1 MSKVIGC
8 SKDHGKEI
16 DLWNKSFGEKVER
29 IKTMLGEAEKAGSDS
44 EEGLQKQ
51 AYYNAQ
57 ALLVFYYLIAEG
69 EEQEIE
75 VKKL

>member
-1 MSKVIGC
+1 
-8 SKDHGKEI
+8 
-16 DLWNKSFGEKVER
+16 
-29 IKTMLGEAEKAGSDS
+29 MLGEADKAGSDT

-57 ALLVFYYLIAEG
+57 ALLIFYYLIAEG

-75 VKKL
+75 VK

>member
-16 DLWNKSFGEKVER
+16 DLWNKSFSDKVER
-29 IKTMLGEAEKAGSDS
+29 IKTMLGEAEKAGFDS

-51 AYYNAQ
+51 AYYNA
-57 ALLVFYYLIAEG
+57 
-69 EEQEIE
+69 
-75 VKKL
+75 

>member
-16 DLWNKSFGEKVER
+16 DLWNKSFNEKVER
-29 IKTMLGEAEKAGSDS
+29 IKKMLSEADKAGSDT

-57 ALLVFYYLIAEG
+57 ALLIFYYLIAEG

-75 VKKL
+75 VK